1 MVTVPIDLYALADEV
16 DDEASFLRFVAALAA
31 DWDEEREIEAARPS
45 SPYSAGP
52 LGWENGTVG
61 SVLEAAA
68 RWGEASIGGLKL
80 YEKPTNPWRRAAHIL
95 HAGKFYE

>member
-1 MVTVPIDLYALADEV
+1 MVTVPIDLYVLADEV
-16 DDEASFLRFVAALAA
+16 NDEASFLRFVAALAA
-31 DWDEEREIEAARPS
+31 DWEEREIEAGRLS
-45 SPYSAGP
+45 SPNSAGS

-61 SVLEAAA
+61 SVLEAAS
-68 RWGEASIGGLKL
+68 RWGEASIGGLKF